1 MLIKRHDGKITLRT
15 TWEWW
20 GNPLVLLI
28 VKWATIT
35 VGTFAKIASVAF
47 ILMFAYDIST
57 GSVFLAMAVISLLVV
72 ALCRNF
78 VLYIN
83 SLRWR

>member
-1 MLIKRHDGKITLRT
+1 MLVKRHNGKISLKTV
-15 TWEWW
+15 WEWW
-20 GNPLVLLI
+20 KHPLVLLI
-28 VKWATIT
+28 AKWATMT
-35 VGTFAKIASVAF
+35 AGTLAKIASVAF
-47 ILMFAYDIST
+47 ILMWAYDIRT

>member
-1 MLIKRHDGKITLRT
+1 MLVKRHDGKIALKTV
-15 TWEWW
+15 WEWW
-20 GNPLVLLI
+20 KHPLVLLI

-35 VGTFAKIASVAF
+35 VGTFSKIASVAF
-47 ILMFAYDIST
+47 ILMWAYDIST